1 MTIQP
6 SVVIWTILCF
16 TALYFILKYLLFRP
30 ILSLMDQRQKKIDD
44 AKASREAAARQQ
56 EEARLRLLAEREK
69 TLRRT
74 HEERAAEAEKT
85 RMEGKKLLEDKK
97 KERIAYVDAHRQKTE
112 ADFGEDMKQAE
123 APADR
128 AATLFLTHLFNS

>member
-44 AKASREAAARQQ
+44 AKASREATARQQ

-74 HEERAAEAEKT
+74 REERAAEAEKT

-97 KERIAYVDAHRQKTE
+97 KEGRLASKPKHPLTARQRS
-112 ADFGEDMKQAE
+112 F
-123 APADR
+123 
-128 AATLFLTHLFNS
+128 